1 MKKKLL
7 LSLAM
12 IAMVMG
18 LQAKTVKTSFKVNGA
33 CDEMCK
39 PRITKAARGVK
50 GVLAASWNSKT
61 KSCKVVYDSD
71 KTSVAQIEKAVA
83 AAGHDAGNVKAS
95 AAAYN
100 KLPSCC
106 KYRSGTSTCDNMHGA
121 SSCKM

>member
-39 PRITKAARGVK
+39 PRITKAARGVR
-50 GVLAASWNSKT
+50 LFTTAT
-61 KSCKVVYDSD
+61 KP
-71 KTSVAQIEKAVA
+71 A
-83 AAGHDAGNVKAS
+83 
-95 AAAYN
+95 
-100 KLPSCC
+100 LP
-106 KYRSGTSTCDNMHGA
+106 RLRRPLQLRDM
-121 SSCKM
+121 MLVM